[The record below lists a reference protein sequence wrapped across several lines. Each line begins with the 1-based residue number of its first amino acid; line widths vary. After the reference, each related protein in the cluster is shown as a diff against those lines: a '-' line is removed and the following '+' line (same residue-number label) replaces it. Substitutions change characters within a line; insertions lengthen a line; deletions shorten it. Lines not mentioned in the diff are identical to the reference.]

1 MVSVYRPCYNVA
13 YNSAYMQQYRYSL
26 KERGGICP
34 RELLLIDLASEIKL
48 WKDAGDSVIILEDFN
63 EDVRSQGFANWKDR
77 IGMRDVLLE
86 RIEGEDVVANTHN
99 RGKVPID
106 TILCTAG
113 IDVKKAG
120 YLPFGDGV
128 GDHRPL
134 FIDVTLCL
142 TQDVKH

>member
-1 MVSVYRPCYNVA
+1 M
-13 YNSAYMQQYRYSL
+13 
-26 KERGGICP
+26 
-34 RELLLIDLASEIKL
+34 DLASEIKL
-48 WKDAGDSVIILEDFN
+48 WKDAGDSVIVLEDFN

-113 IDVKKAG
+113 IDVKNLVIYRLGMVWAIIVHS
-120 YLPFGDGV
+120 L
-128 GDHRPL
+128 L
-134 FIDVTLCL
+134 M
-142 TQDVKH
+142 